1 MNFQFFNKVLR
12 FRFFNEKI
20 HLAAF
25 ILQPSTAISKEP
37 APGQNVTDTV
47 DRNGSTVTEKRV
59 TPKKFAKRIFLASP
73 IRLTVADENEAF
85 FCGRGGGHK
94 KMH

>member
-1 MNFQFFNKVLR
+1 MAV
-12 FRFFNEKI
+12 
-20 HLAAF
+20 F

-47 DRNGSTVTEKRV
+47 DRNGSTVTEKKF

-73 IRLTVADENEAF
+73 LRLTVADEKKAF
-85 FCGRGGGHK
+85 FCGRGSGHK